1 MKSLLIRG
9 HATYLHVSS
18 NKSKHGVKP
27 SCLGKGGNLPTDE
40 ISQHFNLERK
50 VIYYDN
56 DKRTGN
62 P

>member
-1 MKSLLIRG
+1 M
-9 HATYLHVSS
+9 
-18 NKSKHGVKP
+18 KSKHGVKS
-27 SCLGKGGNLPTDE
+27 SCLGKDGNLPTDE

-50 VIYYDN
+50 VIYYDKN